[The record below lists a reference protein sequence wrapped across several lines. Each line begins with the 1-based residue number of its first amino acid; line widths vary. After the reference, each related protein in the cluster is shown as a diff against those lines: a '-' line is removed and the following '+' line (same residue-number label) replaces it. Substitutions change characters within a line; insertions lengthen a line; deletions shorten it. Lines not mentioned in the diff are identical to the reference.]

1 MSRKTMWARAFYG
14 NVLTLGNNTNNR
26 VESLNRQI
34 KRSVRKSNGLYK
46 CIYKAF
52 KWIAMTSSRKSIGDQ
67 TTAGRFCE
75 YNAPQSLLPVLNML
89 TPFARSKVLYEL
101 KRIRFIYLEY
111 ETGDWLFMVDC
122 GRHYEVDV
130 DTHECNCSTFIMCRY
145 PCRHLLLAYIKRRT
159 LTVSQDMVTVIA
171 ARKFCDE
178 LINFVNQV
186 PDNSLAI
193 SALQILLSRMQSRN
207 IAFESQLVELRD
219 SLSKRLEAVGN
230 LREAATV
237 LSDIPLE
244 SGQRNIVITLPIL
257 AFTSASDPPCSSMML
272 SRSTTS
278 EAAADTMFVFC
289 ASRSIWR
296 SSQSSQPPE
305 KRRIRRIAYAHL
317 LDLKQK
323 FLEAGQ
329 RYAELSIRFPWLDDS
344 ERLAFIER
352 ALAAALLS
360 SAGQQRSRLL
370 ATLYKDER
378 CQTFDAYPIL
388 ENMFMGRLIN
398 RSSLSSLEPLLKKY
412 YPHLLQSSLQD
423 FSEITSSI
431 QDQSGKLSSIT
442 SSSVQK
448 LLERALIEHNMLA
461 ASLIYNN
468 ISLENL
474 GLLLEIS
481 ASEAESIASQMI
493 SEGRLIGKLDQI
505 DGVIHFESRDPGV
518 SSWSMHIQSL
528 CTAVNRIVEDIEAAH
543 PDWVHSHLNSRMVID
558 PPV

>member
-1 MSRKTMWARAFYG
+1 MAENLSTILSEITTCKSPKEATEKFS
-14 NVLTLGNNTNNR
+14 NLLK
-26 VESLNRQI
+26 SL
-34 KRSVRKSNGLYK
+34 
-46 CIYKAF
+46 
-52 KWIAMTSSRKSIGDQ
+52 
-67 TTAGRFCE
+67 
-75 YNAPQSLLPVLNML
+75 PQS
-89 TPFARSKVLYEL
+89 S
-101 KRIRFIYLEY
+101 
-111 ETGDWLFMVDC
+111 D
-122 GRHYEVDV
+122 
-130 DTHECNCSTFIMCRY
+130 S
-145 PCRHLLLAYIKRRT
+145 LLADIT
-159 LTVSQDMVTVIA
+159 TIVNTISQDMVTVIA

-230 LREAATV
+230 LREAANV

-244 SGQRNIVITLPIL
+244 SGQRVYGVNYKLDIYLRIAEYFLKIHEIQEAEV
-257 AFTSASDPPCSSMML
+257 FVNRASL
-272 SRSTTS
+272 L
-278 EAAADTMFVFC
+278 
-289 ASRSIWR
+289 
-296 SSQSSQPPE
+296 QPE
-305 KRRIRRIAYAHL
+305 CQNQQLLVRYKIAYAHL

-423 FSEITSSI
+423 SSGITSSI